1 MHWNWFDI
9 VVTVMVVL
17 GAVDGLRR
25 GLITKAFDLVG
36 LVIGLVVAARYYD
49 VAARFLDRTFNL
61 GTRFVAYL
69 TAAFPDP
76 LRLPQPGDPLYG
88 LVTAL
93 GPQGAALTV
102 DSLAASLVN
111 ALGFLL
117 MLIATGIVVGLIK
130 WPIAR
135 LLSHLLGGVVNR
147 VLGLFFGSAV
157 TVAELAV
164 GVGLAVPFLSLA
176 SLRGL
181 AAALSNSW
189 SGGHLL
195 AISQWILGYLRPLF
209 PGGA

>member
-1 MHWNWFDI
+1 MLWNWFDI
-9 VVTVMVVL
+9 VAALVVVL

-49 VAARFLDRTFNL
+49 VAARFLDHTFNL
-61 GTRFVAYL
+61 GTRFVVYL

-88 LVTAL
+88 LVAAL
-93 GPQGAALTV
+93 GPQGATLSV
-102 DSLAASLVN
+102 DSVAASLVDG
-111 ALGFLL
+111 LGFLL

-135 LLSHLLGGVVNR
+135 LLTHVLGGVTNR
-147 VLGLFFGSAV
+147 ALGLFFGSVVA
-157 TVAELAV
+157 VAEMAV
-164 GVGLAVPFLSLA
+164 AIGLAVPFLSLA